1 VLVGPLVLLPSLGFS
16 LDCYDICETR
26 DTIRLAWIAGNQTLP
41 EEIVARGRL
50 LAAD

>member
-1 VLVGPLVLLPSLGFS
+1 VLVGPLVLLPSFGFS